1 MWDLL
6 YFYTM
11 KKIELDPDKFLK
23 QTVTMLLALDKLE
36 VNTMTLFLVELVRE
50 SEGGFVVIQ
59 EKRQLIMDRMRI
71 SEANFN
77 KMVLRLGYE
86 DHLLKDG
93 GVIRLHPKYRA
104 VKECEGCLVIME
116 KEKKKGV

>member
-1 MWDLL
+1 MGNSL

-36 VNTMTLFLVELVRE
+36 VNTMTLFLVELVKE
-50 SEGGFVVIQ
+50 SECGFVVIQ
-59 EKRQLIMDRMRI
+59 EKRRLIMDRLRI
-71 SEANFN
+71 SRANFD

-86 DHLLKDG
+86 NHLLKDG

-104 VKECEGCLVIME
+104 LRECDGCLVIME
-116 KEKKKGV
+116 KEE